1 MSDQIDRE
9 LKAGL
14 YEPPQDFATRVMADI
29 DLRPLP
35 QRQSP
40 LDRTSDF
47 VEWVALAGALIAGIS
62 QLLPFLFG
70 VWTVSNAG

>member
-1 MSDQIDRE
+1 MSDRIDKE

-14 YEPPQDFATRVMADI
+14 YEPPQDFAARVMADI
-29 DLRPLP
+29 DLCPLP

-40 LDRTSDF
+40 IARTSVL
-47 VEWVALAGALIAGIS
+47 VEWVALAGALIAGMS